1 MATTTAAV
9 RRVVPTRG
17 RRRFGWLV
25 PLLGAALL
33 ALGPAI
39 GMSADWQVQVI
50 FVAVL
55 AMVTSGF
62 NLAFGYAGEIALGQV
77 ALYAVGTYVGGIMQV
92 RGADFAFALV
102 GAAAAS
108 MLVAMVISIP
118 GLRLGGWG
126 LAMVSFMLVVA
137 IPDLTEML
145 PELTGGLNG
154 LVGIPPP
161 MLFGVVL
168 SSTQFYLVVLVVAV
182 LWFAVARN
190 FVVTRHGHALRVLR
204 QSPVLAAS
212 LGINSARLKLTTY
225 ALGGIS
231 AGLAGCVLAGQQLF
245 VVPDVFNL
253 QLVIAVVATSVLGG
267 SESVYGAILGAI
279 VIQLGPMRMTAFHDY
294 ALVGYGVLLVVCG
307 VFFRG
312 GLARLGRMALDRWDR
327 WRPPATV
334 AASGIAD
341 SDSDPVE
348 LPHRDGL
355 PLTVDSVV
363 KRFGGSVAV
372 DGVSFTARPGRVT
385 GLIGANGSGKTT
397 MLNLIGGYY
406 RPTSGTIRLGEQEIG
421 GHRPHRI
428 ARLGVGRT
436 FQTPLI
442 PTSMTSLE
450 VVAAARFSGDYIG
463 VLPTVLR
470 LPGFRR
476 VRRQDAERGLAAMRV
491 LDIEH
496 LAGIPASSL
505 SLGNRRLVEVARAL
519 CATPGLV
526 LLDEPASGLDE
537 NEVRDLENAI
547 RAIRANGATV
557 ILVEHNFRLIC
568 DVSDDIYVLELGKV
582 IADGDADAIRSSAA
596 VARSYLGED
605 VADETAGP
613 QRSTS

>member
-1 MATTTAAV
+1 MATTTTAG
-9 RRVVPTRG
+9 RVVPARG
-17 RRRFGWLV
+17 RRRLGWLV

-92 RGADFAFALV
+92 HGADFAFALV

-161 MLFGVVL
+161 ILFGVVL

-327 WRPPATV
+327 WRPPAV
-334 AASGIAD
+334 VPSEIAD
-341 SDSDPVE
+341 SGSDPVE

-406 RPTSGTIRLGEQEIG
+406 RPTSGTIRLGEEEIG
-421 GHRPHRI
+421 GRRPHRI

-442 PTSMTSLE
+442 PTSMTALE
-450 VVAAARFSGDYIG
+450 VVAAARFSGDYVG

-476 VRRQDAERGLAAMRV
+476 VRRADAERGLAAMRV

-605 VADETAGP
+605 VVDETTGP